1 MRPRLYS
8 TATPWLKCATSKLT
22 LRVSLEIATNIMTPA
37 THESTTRF
45 SNRVADYVRYRP
57 GYPEELVQT
66 LRDEAGVTPASVVA
80 DIGSGTGISTELF
93 LRLGCVVLAV
103 EPNREMREAA
113 EAQFRDQPGFR
124 SIDGTAEATSLE
136 AASVG
141 LVVAGQ
147 AFHWFDVART
157 RTEFARILRPAG
169 IVALFWNSR
178 HLDTTPF
185 LRGYETLL
193 QDFATDY
200 QQVDHKR
207 IDAAVLKQF
216 FGGDHFQTRTFPN
229 SQSFDFE
236 GLRGRLL
243 SSSYAPSAGDP
254 RHTPMLLELECLFQ
268 ENARGGRVS
277 FDYDTELYF
286 GRLA

>member
-1 MRPRLYS
+1 
-8 TATPWLKCATSKLT
+8 
-22 LRVSLEIATNIMTPA
+22 MTYV

-57 GYPEELVQT
+57 GYPEELIQT
-66 LRDEAGVTPASVVA
+66 LRDEAGLRSTSVVA

-93 LRLGCVVLAV
+93 LRLGCIVWAI

-113 EAQFRDQPGFR
+113 EAQFREQPR
-124 SIDGTAEATSLE
+124 LHSINGTAEATSLE
-136 AASVG
+136 MASVD
-141 LVVAGQ
+141 LITAGQ
-147 AFHWFDVART
+147 AFHWFDVEPT
-157 RTEFARILRPAG
+157 RTEFTRILRPDG
-169 IVALFWNSR
+169 NVALFWNSR

-185 LRGYETLL
+185 LKGYETLL

-216 FGGDHFQTRTFPN
+216 FGGDHFQSRTFPN
-229 SQSFDFE
+229 SQTFDFE

-243 SSSYAPSAGDP
+243 SSSYAPAAEHP
-254 RHTPMLLELECLFQ
+254 RHAPMLLELERLFHEHEASGQ
-268 ENARGGRVS
+268 VQ
-277 FDYDTELYF
+277 FDYDTELF
-286 GRLA
+286 FCRIA

>member
-1 MRPRLYS
+1 
-8 TATPWLKCATSKLT
+8 
-22 LRVSLEIATNIMTPA
+22 MTPV
-37 THESTTRF
+37 THDSTTRF

-57 GYPEELVQT
+57 GYPEELVQS
-66 LRDEAGVTPASVVA
+66 LRDEAGLKPSSVVA

-93 LRLGCVVLAV
+93 LRFGCVVRAI
-103 EPNREMREAA
+103 EPNREMRVAA
-113 EAQFRDQPGFR
+113 EAQFRDVSRFH

-136 AASVG
+136 AASVD

-147 AFHWFDVART
+147 AFHWFDVERT
-157 RTEFARILRPAG
+157 RTEFARILRPGG

-185 LRGYETLL
+185 LKGYEKLL

-200 QQVDHKR
+200 RQVDHQR
-207 IDAAVLKQF
+207 IDASVLKGF

-243 SSSYAPSAGDP
+243 SSSYAPAAGQP
-254 RHTPMLLELECLFQ
+254 RHTPMLLELKRLFHDH
-268 ENARGGRVS
+268 EVGGRVQ
-277 FDYDTELYF
+277 FDYDTELFF
-286 GRLA
+286 GRLI

>member
-1 MRPRLYS
+1 M
-8 TATPWLKCATSKLT
+8 TS
-22 LRVSLEIATNIMTPA
+22 I

-66 LRDEAGVTPASVVA
+66 LQDEAGVTPASVVA

-113 EAQFRDQPGFR
+113 EAQFHEAPRFH
-124 SIDGTAEATSLE
+124 SFDGTAEATSLE
-136 AASVG
+136 AASVD
-141 LVVAGQ
+141 LAVAGQ
-147 AFHWFDVART
+147 AFHWFDVAQT
-157 RTEFARILRPAG
+157 RTEFTRILRPGG

-185 LRGYETLL
+185 LNAYETLL

-243 SSSYAPSAGDP
+243 SSSYAPAAGHP
-254 RHTPMLLELECLFQ
+254 RHAPMLLELVRLFHDH
-268 ENARGGRVS
+268 ADGGQVQ
-277 FDYDTELYF
+277 FDYNTELFF
-286 GRLA
+286 GRLT

>member
-1 MRPRLYS
+1 
-8 TATPWLKCATSKLT
+8 
-22 LRVSLEIATNIMTPA
+22 MTHA
-37 THESTTRF
+37 AHDSTTRF

-66 LRDEAGVTPASVVA
+66 LRDEAGLKPASVVA

-93 LRLGCVVLAV
+93 LRFGCVVWAV

-113 EAQFRDQPGFR
+113 EAQFCEQPRFR
-124 SIDGTAEATSLE
+124 SLDGTAEATSLE
-136 AASVG
+136 ADSVD
-141 LVVAGQ
+141 LVAAGQ

-157 RTEFARILRPAG
+157 RTEFARILRPDG
-169 IVALFWNSR
+169 IVVLFWNSR

-185 LRGYETLL
+185 LKGYEKLL

-229 SQSFDFE
+229 SQRFDFE

-243 SSSYAPSAGDP
+243 SSSYAPAAGHP
-254 RHTPMLLELECLFQ
+254 RHAPMLVELERLFH
-268 ENARGGRVS
+268 EHAAGGQVQ
-277 FDYDTELYF
+277 FDYDTELFF

>member
-1 MRPRLYS
+1 MTHAAHDS
-8 TATPWLKCATSKLT
+8 T
-22 LRVSLEIATNIMTPA
+22 N
-37 THESTTRF
+37 RF

-57 GYPEELVQT
+57 GYPGDLVQM
-66 LRDEAGVTPASVVA
+66 LREEAGLKPSSVVA

-93 LRLGCVVLAV
+93 LRFGCVVWAV

-113 EAQFRDQPGFR
+113 EAQFREQPRFH

-136 AASVG
+136 AASVN
-141 LVVAGQ
+141 LIAAGQ
-147 AFHWFDVART
+147 AFHWFDVARI
-157 RTEFARILRPAG
+157 RTEFARILHPDG

-185 LRGYETLL
+185 LKGYEKLL

-229 SQSFDFE
+229 SQHFDFE

-243 SSSYAPSAGDP
+243 SSSYAPAAGHP
-254 RHTPMLLELECLFQ
+254 RHVPMLAELERLFH
-268 ENARGGRVS
+268 EYAVGGQVQ
-277 FDYDTELYF
+277 FDYDTELFF
-286 GRLA
+286 GRVA

>member
-1 MRPRLYS
+1 
-8 TATPWLKCATSKLT
+8 
-22 LRVSLEIATNIMTPA
+22 MTHV

-57 GYPEELVQT
+57 GYPEGLIQT
-66 LRDEAGVTPASVVA
+66 LRDEAGLKPSSVVA

-113 EAQFRDQPGFR
+113 EAQFREQPPFH
-124 SIDGTAEATSLE
+124 SINGTAEATSLE
-136 AASVG
+136 AASVN

-147 AFHWFDVART
+147 AFHWFDVERT
-157 RTEFARILRPAG
+157 RTEFARILRPG
-169 IVALFWNSR
+169 GLVALFWNSR

-185 LRGYETLL
+185 LKNYEKLL

-207 IDAAVLKQF
+207 IDASVLKDF

-229 SQSFDFE
+229 SQTFNFE

-243 SSSYAPSAGDP
+243 SSSYAPTAGHP
-254 RHTPMLLELECLFQ
+254 RHTLMLRKLERLFRDH
-268 ENARGGRVS
+268 ESGGQVR
-277 FDYDTELYF
+277 FDYDTELFF
-286 GRLA
+286 GRIT

>member
-1 MRPRLYS
+1 
-8 TATPWLKCATSKLT
+8 
-22 LRVSLEIATNIMTPA
+22 MTQI

-57 GYPEELVQT
+57 GYPEGLVQT
-66 LRDEAGVTPASVVA
+66 LRDAASLKPASVVA

-93 LRLGCVVLAV
+93 LRLGCVVWAV

-113 EAQFRDQPGFR
+113 ESQFRDQPGFH
-124 SIDGTAEATSLE
+124 SIDGTAEATTLE
-136 AASVG
+136 AASAN

-147 AFHWFDVART
+147 AFHWFDVERT
-157 RTEFARILRPAG
+157 RTEFARILHPDG
-169 IVALFWNSR
+169 TVALFWNSR

-185 LRGYETLL
+185 LKAYETLL

-207 IDAAVLKQF
+207 IDASVLKCF
-216 FGGDHFQTRTFPN
+216 FAGDHFQTRTFPN
-229 SQSFDFE
+229 SQTFDFE

-243 SSSYAPSAGDP
+243 SSSYAPATGHP
-254 RHTPMLLELECLFQ
+254 RHAPMLLELERIFH
-268 ENARGGRVS
+268 EHESNGRVR
-277 FDYDTELYF
+277 FDYDTELFF
-286 GRLA
+286 GQLA

>member
-1 MRPRLYS
+1 MSPS
-8 TATPWLKCATSKLT
+8 QF
-22 LRVSLEIATNIMTPA
+22 
-37 THESTTRF
+37 ESTTRF
-45 SNRVADYVRYRP
+45 SNRVADYVRSRP

-66 LRDEAGVTPASVVA
+66 LRDAAGLKSTSVVA

-93 LRLGCVVLAV
+93 LRLGCLVSGV

-113 EAQFRDQPGFR
+113 ESQFRDQPRFH
-124 SIDGTAEATSLE
+124 SVSGTAEATSL
-136 AASVG
+136 AATSVD

-147 AFHWFDVART
+147 AFHWFDVERT
-157 RTEFARILRPAG
+157 RTEFARILCPGG

-185 LRGYETLL
+185 LRGYEKLL

-207 IDAAVLKQF
+207 IDAAVLKSF

-229 SQSFDFE
+229 SQTFDFE

-243 SSSYAPSAGDP
+243 SSSYAPAAGHP
-254 RHTPMLLELECLFQ
+254 RHAPMLLELARLFDEHAADGQ
-268 ENARGGRVS
+268 VQ
-277 FDYDTELYF
+277 FDYDTELFF

>member
-1 MRPRLYS
+1 M
-8 TATPWLKCATSKLT
+8 T
-22 LRVSLEIATNIMTPA
+22 LV

-57 GYPEELVQT
+57 GYPEVLVQT
-66 LRDEAGVTPASVVA
+66 LQDETGLKPSSAVA
-80 DIGSGTGISTELF
+80 DIGSGTGISTGLF
-93 LRLGCVVLAV
+93 LRLGCVVWAV

-113 EAQFRDQPGFR
+113 EAQFREQPRFH

-136 AASVG
+136 AASID

-157 RTEFARILRPAG
+157 RIEFARILRPNG

-178 HLDTTPF
+178 HLDATPF
-185 LRGYETLL
+185 LRGYEKLL

-207 IDAAVLKQF
+207 IDAAVLNRF
-216 FGGDHFQTRTFPN
+216 FGPDHFQTRTFPN
-229 SQSFDFE
+229 SQTFDFE

-243 SSSYAPSAGDP
+243 SSSYAPAAGHP
-254 RHTPMLLELECLFQ
+254 RHAPMLLELERLFR
-268 ENARGGRVS
+268 ERAAGDRVQ
-277 FDYDTELYF
+277 FDYDTELFF
-286 GRLA
+286 GRLL

>member
-1 MRPRLYS
+1 M
-8 TATPWLKCATSKLT
+8 TQATPDSTS
-22 LRVSLEIATNIMTPA
+22 
-37 THESTTRF
+37 RF
-45 SNRVADYVRYRP
+45 SKPVADYVRYRP
-57 GYPEELVQT
+57 GYPEELLQT
-66 LRDEAGVTPASVVA
+66 LRGEADLTPSSVVA

-93 LRLGCVVLAV
+93 LRLGCVVLAI

-113 EAQFRDQPGFR
+113 EAQFREQLGFR

-136 AASVG
+136 VASVD
-141 LVVAGQ
+141 LVTAGQ

-157 RTEFARILRPAG
+157 RTEFTRILRPGG

-185 LRGYETLL
+185 LRGYEKLL

-200 QQVDHKR
+200 QQVDHQR
-207 IDAAVLKQF
+207 IDASVLSEF
-216 FGGDHFQTRTFPN
+216 YGGDHFQTRTFSN

-243 SSSYAPSAGDP
+243 SSSYAPAAGHP
-254 RHTPMLLELECLFQ
+254 RHAPMLLELERLFQ
-268 ENARGGRVS
+268 EHESDGQVR

-286 GRLA
+286 GRFTQPFRRS

>member
-1 MRPRLYS
+1 M
-8 TATPWLKCATSKLT
+8 TS
-22 LRVSLEIATNIMTPA
+22 I
-37 THESTTRF
+37 THKSTTRF

-66 LRDEAGVTPASVVA
+66 LRGEAGLRSSSVVA

-113 EAQFRDQPGFR
+113 EARFRDQPRFH
-124 SIDGTAEATSLE
+124 SINGTAEATSLE
-136 AASVG
+136 AASVD

-147 AFHWFDVART
+147 AFHWFDVEPT
-157 RTEFARILRPAG
+157 RTEFARILRLG
-169 IVALFWNSR
+169 GNVALFWNSR

-185 LRGYETLL
+185 LKGYEKLL

-207 IDAAVLKQF
+207 IDAAVLNQF
-216 FGGDHFQTRTFPN
+216 FGGNHFQTRTFPN

-243 SSSYAPSAGDP
+243 SSSYAPAAGHP
-254 RHTPMLLELECLFQ
+254 RHAPMLLELERLFH
-268 ENARGGRVS
+268 EHAADGRVQ
-277 FDYDTELYF
+277 FDYDTELFF
-286 GRLA
+286 GRIA

>member
-1 MRPRLYS
+1 
-8 TATPWLKCATSKLT
+8 
-22 LRVSLEIATNIMTPA
+22 MTPA
-37 THESTTRF
+37 THDSTTRF

-66 LRDEAGVTPASVVA
+66 LKDEASLKPSSVVA
-80 DIGSGTGISTELF
+80 DIGSGTGISAELF
-93 LRLGCVVLAV
+93 LRLGCVVYGV

-113 EAQFRDQPGFR
+113 EAQFREHPRFH
-124 SIDGTAEATSLE
+124 SIHGTAEATSLE
-136 AASVG
+136 AAAVD
-141 LVVAGQ
+141 LVAAGQ
-147 AFHWFDVART
+147 AFHWFDVERT
-157 RTEFARILRPAG
+157 RTEFTRIQRPNG
-169 IVALFWNSR
+169 SVALFWNSR

-207 IDAAVLKQF
+207 IDASVLKCF

-229 SQSFDFE
+229 SQTFDFE

-243 SSSYAPSAGDP
+243 SSSYAPAPGHP
-254 RHTPMLLELECLFQ
+254 RHAPMLLELERIFH
-268 ENARGGRVS
+268 EHESNGRVR
-277 FDYDTELYF
+277 FDYDTELFF
-286 GRLA
+286 GQLTRPFRQS

>member
-1 MRPRLYS
+1 
-8 TATPWLKCATSKLT
+8 
-22 LRVSLEIATNIMTPA
+22 MTPV
-37 THESTTRF
+37 TNDSTTRF

-57 GYPEELVQT
+57 GYPDELVQI
-66 LRDEAGVTPASVVA
+66 LRDEAGLKSSSSVA
-80 DIGSGTGISTELF
+80 DIGSGTGISTKLF
-93 LRLGCVVLAV
+93 LRFGCVVWGI

-113 EAQFRDQPGFR
+113 EAQLREQPCFH
-124 SIDGTAEATSLE
+124 SINGMAESTSLE
-136 AASVG
+136 TASVD

-157 RTEFARILRPAG
+157 RAEFARILRPTG

-185 LRGYETLL
+185 LKGYEKLL

-207 IDAAVLKQF
+207 IDGSILKVF
-216 FGGDHFQTRTFPN
+216 FGGDHFQTRAFPN

-243 SSSYAPSAGDP
+243 SSSYAPSAGHP
-254 RHTPMLLELECLFQ
+254 RHAPMLLELERLFQ
-268 ENARGGRVS
+268 EHEIDGQVR
-277 FDYDTELYF
+277 FDYDTELFF
-286 GRLA
+286 GQLK

>member
-1 MRPRLYS
+1 
-8 TATPWLKCATSKLT
+8 
-22 LRVSLEIATNIMTPA
+22 MTHVA
-37 THESTTRF
+37 HESTPRF

-66 LRDEAGVTPASVVA
+66 LRDAADLKPTSVVA

-93 LRLGCVVLAV
+93 LRFGCVVLAV

-113 EAQFRDQPGFR
+113 EARFREQPRFR
-124 SIDGTAEATSLE
+124 SIDGTAEAMSLE
-136 AASVG
+136 AASVD

-157 RTEFARILRPAG
+157 QAEFARILHPGG

-185 LRGYETLL
+185 LGAYEKLL

-200 QQVDHKR
+200 RQVDHKR

-216 FGGDHFQTRTFPN
+216 FGGGHFQTQTFPN
-229 SQSFDFE
+229 SQAFDFE

-243 SSSYAPSAGDP
+243 SSSYAPAAGHP
-254 RHTPMLLELECLFQ
+254 SHAPMLRQLERLFQ
-268 ENARGGRVS
+268 KHESDGRVR
-277 FDYDTELYF
+277 FDYDTELFF
-286 GRLA
+286 GCLA